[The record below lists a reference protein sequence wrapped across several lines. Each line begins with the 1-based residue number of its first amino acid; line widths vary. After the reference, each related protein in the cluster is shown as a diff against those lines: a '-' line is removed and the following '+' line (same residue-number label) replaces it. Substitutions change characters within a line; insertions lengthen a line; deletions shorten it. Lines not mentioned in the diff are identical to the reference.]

1 MADPD
6 SLIFQPEKLEI
17 VCSVMTICYNCND
30 PNKDYITEKRTGRFK
45 RTSKVRKLMD
55 HISLDQKG
63 RKFPPR
69 MMQTRDL
76 NPVSTKL
83 RKIFP
88 FSPPMK
94 GLIRFW
100 EHKTNLLIATYTT
113 DNALCLERCPSE
125 AFLEFSKVFMM
136 FSNSYHHLHQIIAY
150 EISFQCMKMWKNFVM
165 FESFANM
172 QKKKAGLHAF
182 TNIQR

>member
-1 MADPD
+1 
-6 SLIFQPEKLEI
+6 
-17 VCSVMTICYNCND
+17 MTICYNCNN

-83 RKIFP
+83 RKRFP
-88 FSPPMK
+88 LVVQLK
-94 GLIRFW
+94 
-100 EHKTNLLIATYTT
+100 NLFDLK
-113 DNALCLERCPSE
+113 S
-125 AFLEFSKVFMM
+125 
-136 FSNSYHHLHQIIAY
+136 
-150 EISFQCMKMWKNFVM
+150 
-165 FESFANM
+165 
-172 QKKKAGLHAF
+172 
-182 TNIQR
+182 QRLAS